1 MCDDLNNAQRTVINN
16 TAPPLITILISS
28 SLPNMPASKKKKR
41 GLHSEDPP
49 SSKRAKTP
57 SSHQVPTLPPTP
69 DDPRSI
75 ASSAAPS
82 RPYSAE
88 VEDRTLASP
97 ACPGVIRNRDESVLL
112 RLPPD
117 SDAFETFAKL
127 RKDSELSDE
136 EAFFKSITTYDV
148 PLETL
153 NRISGSLFAP
163 SP

>member
-1 MCDDLNNAQRTVINN
+1 
-16 TAPPLITILISS
+16 
-28 SLPNMPASKKKKR
+28 MPASKKKR
-41 GLHSEDPP
+41 SLHSEDPP
-49 SSKRAKTP
+49 PSKRAKTR
-57 SSHQVPTLPPTP
+57 SSHLVPGIPPTP

-82 RPYSAE
+82 PPYSAK
-88 VEDRTLASP
+88 VEDRTPAGP
-97 ACPGVIRNRDESVLL
+97 ACPGVIRNRDESTLS
-112 RLPPD
+112 RLVRD
-117 SDAFETFAKL
+117 SDVLETFAKL

-136 EAFFKSITTYDV
+136 EAFFKFITTYDV

>member
-1 MCDDLNNAQRTVINN
+1 
-16 TAPPLITILISS
+16 
-28 SLPNMPASKKKKR
+28 MPASKKKR
-41 GLHSEDPP
+41 GLHSEDP
-49 SSKRAKTP
+49 SSKRAKTH

-88 VEDRTLASP
+88 MEDRTLASP
-97 ACPGVIRNRDESVLL
+97 ACPGVIRNRDESTLS

-117 SDAFETFAKL
+117 SDVFETFAKL
-127 RKDSELSDE
+127 RKDGELSDE
-136 EAFFKSITTYDV
+136 EAFFKFITTYDV
-148 PLETL
+148 LLETL

>member
-1 MCDDLNNAQRTVINN
+1 
-16 TAPPLITILISS
+16 
-28 SLPNMPASKKKKR
+28 MPASKKKR

-49 SSKRAKTP
+49 SLKRAKTQ

-69 DDPRSI
+69 DDSRSI

-88 VEDRTLASP
+88 VEDRTPVSP
-97 ACPGVIRNRDESVLL
+97 ACPGVIRNRDKSTLSKLL
-112 RLPPD
+112 PV
-117 SDAFETFAKL
+117 FETFAKL

-136 EAFFKSITTYDV
+136 EALFKFITTYDV

-153 NRISGSLFAP
+153 NRISGGLFAP